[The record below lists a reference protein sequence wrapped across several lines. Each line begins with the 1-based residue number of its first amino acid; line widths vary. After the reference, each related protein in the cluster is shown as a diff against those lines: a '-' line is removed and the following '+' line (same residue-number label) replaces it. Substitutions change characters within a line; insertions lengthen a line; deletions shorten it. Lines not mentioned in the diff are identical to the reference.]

1 MDGRNQQRGRDAFW
15 VRSALSQLEFLASGR
30 SIEPETRSVI
40 EFAIRWAPYGG
51 ASAGDLFVTFGVD
64 RRRFMTLLEEG
75 LWTRRSDSS
84 EERWF
89 KQRLSDALTS
99 AWRPPGRTTTGD
111 VRC

>member
-30 SIEPETRSVI
+30 SIEPDTRSVI

-51 ASAGDLFVTFGVD
+51 ASAGELLVAFGVD

-75 LWTRRSDSS
+75 LSIRRSDNS
-84 EERWF
+84 EQRWF
-89 KQRLSDALTS
+89 KQKLSDALTS
-99 AWRPPGRTTTGD
+99 AWRVDGRSRAGD